1 MSEQLLT
8 PQQAAEILTI
18 SVKLLRAHVK
28 AGDIAF
34 IAKGTGV
41 KRRKMA
47 FDPADVQEFIDR
59 RRTRKCQSS
68 NMPKAPI
75 GKSNS
80 ISTVIPFEALQR
92 PKARKRQRP

>member
-1 MSEQLLT
+1 MT

-68 NMPKAPI
+68 NMPKADLPLNFHPAAI
-75 GKSNS
+75 GASGVLNTPS
-80 ISTVIPFEALQR
+80 GAV
-92 PKARKRQRP
+92 